1 MVARVSIIA
10 EYRVERISKYIYFV
24 VISMLL
30 VGIFLFVVAPFIQQ
44 LLGNDY
50 AGTDQLFKIMTF
62 VPLFVGI
69 VGVWG

>member
-30 VGIFLFVVAPFIQQ
+30 VGIFLFVVAPLGMVIQVQ
-44 LLGNDY
+44 INCLR
-50 AGTDQLFKIMTF
+50 
-62 VPLFVGI
+62 
-69 VGVWG
+69 

>member
-50 AGTDQLFKIMTF
+50 AGTD
-62 VPLFVGI
+62 
-69 VGVWG
+69 